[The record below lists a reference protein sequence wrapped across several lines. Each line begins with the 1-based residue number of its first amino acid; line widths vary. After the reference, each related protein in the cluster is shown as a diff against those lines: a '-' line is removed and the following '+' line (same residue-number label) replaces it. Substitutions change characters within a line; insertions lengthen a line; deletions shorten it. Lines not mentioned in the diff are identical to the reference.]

1 MSVDYE
7 SVTEGA
13 TNGASESGSLI
24 DGVARAF
31 EAQWWVFVVTLG
43 VVLVVMIVVAI
54 ATRGKIFGIKTII
67 KVAINCVIG
76 FVLLFMLNLFGGM
89 FTGGAWSLVPKW
101 YSWIIIG
108 VLGVIGVIFLF
119 ITSFVWPGALV
130 N

>member
-1 MSVDYE
+1 
-7 SVTEGA
+7 
-13 TNGASESGSLI
+13 
-24 DGVARAF
+24 
-31 EAQWWVFVVTLG
+31 
-43 VVLVVMIVVAI
+43 MIVVAI